1 MAKNTI
7 MLRVGHVSVT
17 KELKSQLG
25 DFEQLCD
32 EALSIGKTGLLAE
45 MLAEIYSKFAML
57 KYQEAAA
64 TPAGSLP
71 LCDTCGMPFEGEGTL
86 VATENLAGII
96 MCDKCMH

>member
-25 DFEQLCD
+25 DIEQLCD
-32 EALSIGKTGLLAE
+32 EALSIGRTGLLTE

-57 KYQEAAA
+57 KYQEETA
-64 TPAGSLP
+64 TTAGSLP

-86 VATENLAGII
+86 VMSENLAGVV